1 MIAVDVTTAVVAD
14 ANATTTDVQLQRLDI
29 KTETGADLREE
40 VGACFCGVVAGGG
53 QYQIGVGSRALF
65 FLALVSNCVRY
76 NSA

>member
-14 ANATTTDVQLQRLDI
+14 ANATTTDVQLQRLDVKI
-29 KTETGADLREE
+29 ETGADLLTE
-40 VGACFCGVVAGGG
+40 GSACFLWGGGRGG
-53 QYQIGVGSRALF
+53 QYQIGVGSRAPF